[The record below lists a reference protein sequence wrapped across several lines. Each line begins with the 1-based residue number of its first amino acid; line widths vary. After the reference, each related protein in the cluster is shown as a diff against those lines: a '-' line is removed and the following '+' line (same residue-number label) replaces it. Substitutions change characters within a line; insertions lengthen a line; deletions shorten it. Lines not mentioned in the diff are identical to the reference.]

1 MATPAESLYMSPSP
15 TFVPILS
22 VDDVHRGSDG
32 VYRIGD
38 ETTFVCFGYLHG
50 ATHPLLVSLFYFFLC
65 VGDGGST
72 ETEFAFGRM
81 IRFLRALE
89 NKVPLDDDAPFVSWV
104 VPGDSPR
111 ILVYVEFT
119 ALAVYAPWGEG
130 PHGLLS
136 PRVVTSQ
143 ASLLKEV
150 AQHLVEMRLELR
162 YCNDF
167 CLGIKNVYHTG
178 IVGTTSG
185 QLVHPL
191 LVLILDVM
199 SSCGLR
205 GRPTESSK
213 HAGYFWCIFPIRSP
227 SYRLVN
233 NFVVCL
239 ASCIKPTMEIDL
251 ATVVDGEF
259 DYDLMGK
266 ALDAYDDALTPSQRW
281 SRIHD
286 GTHLYYRYM
295 ARLIELA
302 NKPKSLLCASFDAR
316 RDIVLAHTGVSAASS
331 PIPFSF
337 AERMESAL
345 LRAAELPLWLW
356 DPDSQSRTSSDVC
369 PPVVLA
375 RSGGSGVLSPPSF
388 VERMKPSTLRATE
401 LPTEIWDSVLSR
413 LEYDVQL
420 LSRGV
425 CTWWCN
431 ILTPRTHAYLVLSLP
446 DCWTDIIPHEEPE
459 EVVTFLRV
467 FAMETE
473 IDVSATIVKRGSCC
487 SWRPFSKLACLSLQF
502 LPPFVSGGG
511 DGRLRGSC
519 VVDLSLIRV
528 SLERYSIEGMLS
540 PDGCLRRLYIDS
552 IQEGGLY
559 LPASL
564 SSSERLRVRD
574 SLAFNSFRRSS
585 LSEPP
590 APSLKYLKLDIL
602 RDPYGIQVTHQ
613 RPQLSL
619 TGGFALVHQLFQS
632 ELGRLQYG
640 LFVRDSETFP
650 LQTRVSCLEELDMC
664 IGTQYYGDASL
675 LWPGMSQSL
684 TTLTVRIRE
693 PPVSLSPLEYGVHC
707 GPVAEHHS
715 GGSVSNINLNGLAAL
730 STLNVFSV
738 YRGMYGCMQ
747 MISSWASSRKELP
760 TSLLNLNLE
769 VTDFSRIHLGE
780 IMGFDYMRRK
790 LDGDVR
796 NNGLAFRG
804 TFTLALR
811 SPQWIVDDRDYDD
824 GVSLAAAL
832 LSDTTLGLH
841 HAECVRYHRDTLVV

>member
-1 MATPAESLYMSPSP
+1 
-15 TFVPILS
+15 
-22 VDDVHRGSDG
+22 
-32 VYRIGD
+32 
-38 ETTFVCFGYLHG
+38 
-50 ATHPLLVSLFYFFLC
+50 
-65 VGDGGST
+65 
-72 ETEFAFGRM
+72 
-81 IRFLRALE
+81 
-89 NKVPLDDDAPFVSWV
+89 
-104 VPGDSPR
+104 
-111 ILVYVEFT
+111 
-119 ALAVYAPWGEG
+119 
-130 PHGLLS
+130 
-136 PRVVTSQ
+136 
-143 ASLLKEV
+143 
-150 AQHLVEMRLELR
+150 
-162 YCNDF
+162 
-167 CLGIKNVYHTG
+167 
-178 IVGTTSG
+178 
-185 QLVHPL
+185 
-191 LVLILDVM
+191 
-199 SSCGLR
+199 
-205 GRPTESSK
+205 
-213 HAGYFWCIFPIRSP
+213 
-227 SYRLVN
+227 
-233 NFVVCL
+233 
-239 ASCIKPTMEIDL
+239 MEIDL

-302 NKPKSLLCASFDAR
+302 NKPKSLLRTSFDAC
-316 RDIVLAHTGVSAASS
+316 RDIILAHTGVSAASS

-337 AERMESAL
+337 AERMESVL

-356 DPDSQSRTSSDVC
+356 DPDSQSRTSSDAC

-446 DCWTDIIPHEEPE
+446 DRWTDIIPHEEPE

-473 IDVSATIVKRGSCC
+473 IDVSATIVKRGLVVRGVRFQNWPVFPYNFFLHLCLEVETVVFEDHGS
-487 SWRPFSKLACLSLQF
+487 RPYVARPSNIPCPF
-502 LPPFVSGGG
+502 LLPRS
-511 DGRLRGSC
+511 

-528 SLERYSIEGMLS
+528 SLEHYSIEGMLS
-540 PDGCLRRLYIDS
+540 PDGCLHRLYIDS

-564 SSSERLRVRD
+564 SSSERLCVRD

-602 RDPYGIQVTHQ
+602 RDPYGIQVTRQ

-640 LFVRDSETFP
+640 LFVGDSETFP
-650 LQTRVSCLEELDMC
+650 LQMRVSCLEELDMC

-738 YRGMYGCMQ
+738 YRGVYGCMQ

>member
-1 MATPAESLYMSPSP
+1 
-15 TFVPILS
+15 
-22 VDDVHRGSDG
+22 
-32 VYRIGD
+32 
-38 ETTFVCFGYLHG
+38 
-50 ATHPLLVSLFYFFLC
+50 
-65 VGDGGST
+65 
-72 ETEFAFGRM
+72 
-81 IRFLRALE
+81 
-89 NKVPLDDDAPFVSWV
+89 
-104 VPGDSPR
+104 
-111 ILVYVEFT
+111 
-119 ALAVYAPWGEG
+119 
-130 PHGLLS
+130 
-136 PRVVTSQ
+136 
-143 ASLLKEV
+143 
-150 AQHLVEMRLELR
+150 
-162 YCNDF
+162 
-167 CLGIKNVYHTG
+167 
-178 IVGTTSG
+178 
-185 QLVHPL
+185 
-191 LVLILDVM
+191 
-199 SSCGLR
+199 
-205 GRPTESSK
+205 
-213 HAGYFWCIFPIRSP
+213 
-227 SYRLVN
+227 
-233 NFVVCL
+233 
-239 ASCIKPTMEIDL
+239 MEINL

-281 SRIHD
+281 SCIHD
-286 GTHLYYRYM
+286 GTHLYYCYM

-302 NKPKSLLCASFDAR
+302 NKPKSLLRASFDVR
-316 RDIVLAHTGVSAASS
+316 RDIILAHTGVSAALS

-356 DPDSQSRTSSDVC
+356 DPDSQSRTLSDAC

-375 RSGGSGVLSPPSF
+375 RSGGSGMLSPPSF
-388 VERMKPSTLRATE
+388 VERMKPSTLRATK

-420 LSRGV
+420 LSRGI

-431 ILTPRTHAYLVLSLP
+431 ILTPCTHAYLVLSLP
-446 DCWTDIIPHEEPE
+446 DRWTDIIPHEEPE
-459 EVVTFLRV
+459 EVVTFFLVVRGVRFQNWPV
-467 FAMETE
+467 FPYNFFLHLCPEVETVVFK
-473 IDVSATIVKRGSCC
+473 DHGS
-487 SWRPFSKLACLSLQF
+487 RPYVARPSNIPCPF
-502 LPPFVSGGG
+502 LLPRS
-511 DGRLRGSC
+511 

-540 PDGCLRRLYIDS
+540 PDGCLRQLYIDS

-559 LPASL
+559 LPALL
-564 SSSERLRVRD
+564 SSSEHLRVRD

-602 RDPYGIQVTHQ
+602 RDPYGIQVTRQ

-632 ELGRLQYG
+632 ELGHLQYG
-640 LFVRDSETFP
+640 LFVGDSETFP

-664 IGTQYYGDASL
+664 IGTQYYGDTSL

-693 PPVSLSPLEYGVHC
+693 PPISLSPLEYGVHC

-730 STLNVFSV
+730 LTLNVFSV
-738 YRGMYGCMQ
+738 YHGVYGCMQ
-747 MISSWASSRKELP
+747 MISSH
-760 TSLLNLNLE
+760 
-769 VTDFSRIHLGE
+769 IHLGE
-780 IMGFDYMRRK
+780 IMGFDYMRHK

-811 SPQWIVDDRDYDD
+811 SPQWIMDNRDYDD
-824 GVSLAAAL
+824 GVSLTAAL
-832 LSDTTLGLH
+832 LSNTTLGLR
-841 HAECVRYHRDTLVV
+841 HAKCVRYHRDTLVV